1 MKKPRILT
9 FVSEEIAS
17 SLESLKGTSLK
28 VNVAIVFRDQDEK
41 IWTCNKVI
49 RCKLRKEKG
58 VTPAPVVEEV
68 TG

>member
-28 VNVAIVFRDQDEK
+28 VNVAIVFRARDEK
-41 IWTCNKVI
+41 FRTGNKVI
-49 RCKLRKEKG
+49 WYKLRKEKG